1 MEAERAD
8 RSVARGHRIAS
19 RMGGPVTAAFSRFEP
34 SADAL
39 ATRVGDEIV
48 LVHTRTDK
56 IYVLNRTGARV
67 WELLGAALDRREVA
81 GQLADEFEAGPDE
94 TAREVDALIE
104 ALVEGRLLVGRQ
116 EG

>member
-1 MEAERAD
+1 V
-8 RSVARGHRIAS
+8 SAS
-19 RMGGPVTAAFSRFEP
+19 AVERFEP

-67 WELLGAALDRREVA
+67 WELLGDAPDR
-81 GQLADEFEAGPDE
+81 GQLAARLAEEFDATPDQL
-94 TAREVDALIE
+94 TGEVDALID
-104 ALVEGRLLVGRQ
+104 ALVEGRLIVGRRH
-116 EG
+116 G

>member
-1 MEAERAD
+1 VSSSAAE
-8 RSVARGHRIAS
+8 
-19 RMGGPVTAAFSRFEP
+19 RFEP

-67 WELLGAALDRREVA
+67 WELLDGALER
-81 GQLADEFEAGPDE
+81 GQLAERLADEFDATPDQL
-94 TAREVDALIE
+94 AREVDALID
-104 ALVEGRLLVGRQ
+104 ALLEGHLIVGRRHD
-116 EG
+116 

>member
-1 MEAERAD
+1 M
-8 RSVARGHRIAS
+8 
-19 RMGGPVTAAFSRFEP
+19 TAAPFPRFEA

-67 WELLGAALDRREVA
+67 WELLGAALDRREIA
-81 GQLADEFEAGPDE
+81 GRLADEFEAGSE
-94 TAREVDALIE
+94 EIAREVDALVD
-104 ALVEGRLLVGRQ
+104 ALVEGRLLVERQ